1 MDTMVMHSNVKRKL
15 AAGQPT
21 LGSWIMIGHQ
31 ASVEIL
37 AGAGFDWIVVDMEH
51 TSIGYETLP
60 LLLGA
65 IRARGAEA
73 FVRVEANDPTVI
85 KRVLD
90 CGAGGIIVPLVNSAA
105 EAASVVRAA
114 TYPPTGSRGVSLG
127 RACEYGANFADYF
140 GSINDEIVVMAQI
153 EHHRAVEAIDDI
165 MAVKG
170 LDAVFLGPYDLSGSM
185 GIAGQLDHPRMREAR
200 RRVLEAG
207 RAVGKPVGIHAVTT
221 DGASVKTL
229 LDEGFSVIACGI
241 DTLFLRE
248 SARRILRES
257 GTAAPG
263 AAAAKP
269 A

>member
-1 MDTMVMHSNVKRKL
+1 MMMHSDVKRKL
-15 AAGQPT
+15 GVGEPT

-31 ASVEIL
+31 ASAEIL

-65 IRARGAEA
+65 IRSRGTEA

-105 EAASVVRAA
+105 EAASAVRAA
-114 TYPPTGSRGVSLG
+114 RYPPDGERGISLG
-127 RACEYGANFADYF
+127 RASEYGGNFEDYF
-140 GSINDEIVVMAQI
+140 GSVNEEIVVMTQV
-153 EHHRAVEAIDDI
+153 EHHRAVDAIDDI
-165 MAVKG
+165 LAVEG

-185 GIAGQLDHPRMREAR
+185 GIAGQLDHPRMRAAR

-207 RAVGKPVGIHAVTT
+207 RAAGKPVGIHAVNP
-221 DGASVKTL
+221 DGASVRIL
-229 LDEGFSVIACGI
+229 LEEGFSVIACGI

-248 SARRILRES
+248 SARRMIRES
-257 GTAAPG
+257 EAAIPG
-263 AAAAKP
+263 SAAGKP